1 MKVILREDVEHL
13 GTAGE
18 VVNVR
23 NGYAR
28 NYLLPRSFAV
38 PATANNIEA
47 FEHERRLM
55 EAKRAKRRKE
65 ADTLKAKLE
74 RVSCSIAK
82 KVGDQDKLFGSVTT
96 QDIEK
101 AFAAEGF
108 QIDKKDILLE
118 EPIKALGV
126 YSVPVRIF
134 DDVVAN
140 TKVWVVREDS
150 KESK

>member
-1 MKVILREDVEHL
+1 MKIILREDVEHL

-18 VVNVR
+18 VVNVK

-38 PATANNIEA
+38 PATKNNIEA
-47 FEHERRLM
+47 FEHTRRMM
-55 EAKRAKRRKE
+55 EGKRAKRRKE
-65 ADTLKAKLE
+65 AEALKAKLE

-82 KVGDQDKLFGSVTT
+82 KVGDQDKLFGSVTS

-101 AFAAEGF
+101 AFSAEGF
-108 QIDKKDILLE
+108 NIDKKDIQLV

-126 YSVPVRIF
+126 YSVPVVIF
-134 DDVVAN
+134 DDVIAN
-140 TKVWVVREDS
+140 TKIWVVRE
-150 KESK
+150 